1 MCTEQFATTCCALD
15 SFDKQYLRNY
25 LLSIDFDKSGSGIM
39 LPQDVIDNTMAKYL
53 EAYKL
58 LTGKDIQF

>member
-1 MCTEQFATTCCALD
+1 VCSNQSIICGLH

-25 LLSIDFDKSGSGIM
+25 LLSIGFDKSGAGIT

-58 LTGKDIQF
+58 LTGRDIQF